1 MFFENRVL
9 KTLEKIRSRV
19 AVPLRIQL
27 WNRQTFNFCSDP
39 NVVVT
44 IPDSVALR

>member
-9 KTLEKIRSRV
+9 KTLEQIRSRV

-27 WNRQTFNFCSDP
+27 WNGQTFDFCSDP